1 MKVAIMQPYL
11 FPYIGY
17 FQLLAAADL
26 FVVYDDVH
34 YIKKGWIN
42 RNRILLHGAE
52 HLFTLPCLNASQNK
66 LINEVKVDWASKEV
80 RKVRLTMETAY
91 RKAPF
96 FKRVYPLVQR
106 VLEGSG
112 PTTIAEVATQSIQ
125 DVCAYLGIDTP
136 IVTSSQRPYENT
148 HLSKGT
154 RLVDIVQQE
163 GGDQYLNPIGGEALY
178 TKEFFAEHGIAL
190 HFVKSLPIRYVQPV
204 PDNGFVPWLSILD
217 VLMYNE
223 KETVTAFLQDYELL

>member
-66 LINEVKVDWASKEV
+66 LINEVEVDWASKEV
-80 RKVRLTMETAY
+80 RKVRLTMEMAY

-96 FKRVYPLVQR
+96 FEQVYPLVQR

-112 PTTIAEVATQSIQ
+112 PATIAEVATHSIRA
-125 DVCAYLGIDTP
+125 VCAYLGIDTP
-136 IVTSSQRPYENT
+136 IVTSSQQPYHNT
-148 HLSKGT
+148 HLSKGA

-190 HFVKSLPIRYVQPV
+190 HFVKSLPIRYAQPV

-223 KETVTAFLQDYELL
+223 KETVMAFLQDYELL

>member
-42 RNRILLHGAE
+42 RNRILLNGAE

-66 LINEVKVDWASKEV
+66 LINEVEVDWASKEV
-80 RKVRLTMETAY
+80 RKMRLTMETAY

-96 FKRVYPLVQR
+96 FEQVYPLVQR

-112 PTTIAEVATQSIQ
+112 PATIAEVATQSIRA
-125 DVCAYLGIDTP
+125 VCAYLGISTP
-136 IVTSSQRPYENT
+136 LVVSSQRPYHNT
-148 HLSKGT
+148 HLSKGA
-154 RLVDIVQQE
+154 RLVDIVRQE

-178 TKEFFAEHGIAL
+178 TKEFFAQHGIAL
-190 HFVKSLPIRYVQPV
+190 HFVKSLPIRYAQPV

-217 VLMYNE
+217 VLMYSD
-223 KETVTAFLQDYELL
+223 KETVTGFLQDYELL